1 MAGDMTLDYISD
13 AALVQFVVAILLIIY
28 GVICL
33 LVPIC
38 IYAIMKSTRLSKEA
52 LQRIEQLLEPAPVK
66 KEVQVNKPVKALTE
80 HKVDAKPKKPG

>member
-1 MAGDMTLDYISD
+1 MTLDYISD
-13 AALVQFVVAILLIIY
+13 ATFVQFAVAILLIIY

-38 IYAIMKSTRLSKEA
+38 IYAVMKNTRLSKEA
-52 LQRIEQLLEPAPVK
+52 LQRIEQLLEPPPVN

-80 HKVDAKPKKPG
+80 QKVDAKPKEPGWFKR